1 MAIPS
6 ETTSKSLVRDLT
18 AGIVVFLV
26 ALPLCLGVAL
36 ASNAPLFSGLLAGII
51 GGILVGILSGSHSS
65 VSGPA
70 AGLTAVVAMQIAAL
84 GSFQAFLMA
93 LAIAGVMQVVLGLAR
108 LGIIA
113 EFIPSSVIKG
123 LLAAIG
129 VILIMKQLPIVVGY
143 RNAGVGAEGWNFSAI
158 LAQLHL
164 GSAIIGIASIVIL
177 EIWSHSPVLKKSQI
191 PSPLIVV
198 LLGIGMSSLFKL
210 FQGELVLDASLL
222 VQVPVA
228 ASIKEFFG
236 FLQLPDFA
244 QLAKPVIYTSAFTIA
259 VVASLETLLNLE
271 AVDKI
276 DPQKR
281 LSPPNR
287 ELIAQGAG
295 NCISGLIGGL
305 PITSVIVR
313 SSVNLNSG
321 GRTKLATITH
331 GVLLLVSVL
340 LLPAWLNQIP
350 LSCLA
355 AILVTTGYKLAN
367 PALIK
372 KKWGKGYTQFL
383 PFIVT
388 VIAIVATDLLIGVL
402 IGLSVAIFFILY
414 SNLKTPVRQTIEHNA
429 IGDVVRIELPN
440 QVSFLNRASLA
451 HALHQVP
458 RGGHVILD
466 ARSTH
471 YIDPDVIEM
480 IRDFT
485 EQTDPSCDVHV
496 SLLGFNGKY
505 GFEDDLLNDPGMHPS
520 VN

>member
-1 MAIPS
+1 MTKS
-6 ETTSKSLVRDLT
+6 FETFSNTLFRDIT

-36 ASNAPLFSGLLAGII
+36 ASNAPLFTGLLAGII
-51 GGILVGILSGSHSS
+51 GGIIVGIFSGSHSS

-70 AGLTAVVAMQIAAL
+70 AGLTAVVAMQIVSL

-93 LAIAGVMQVVLGLAR
+93 LAIAGVIQVALGVAKF
-108 LGIIA
+108 GIIA

-129 VILIMKQLPIVVGY
+129 VILIMKQLPVVVGY
-143 RNAGVGAEGWNFSAI
+143 RSSISGAEGWDLPGF
-158 LAQLHL
+158 LAHFHV
-164 GSAIIGIASIVIL
+164 GSAIIGIVSVVVL
-177 EIWSHSPVLKKSQI
+177 EIWSHSSVMKKSLI
-191 PSPLIVV
+191 PSPLVVV
-198 LLGIGMSSLFKL
+198 LLGVGMSSFFRML
-210 FQGELVLDASLL
+210 QGEMSLDTSLL

-228 ASIKEFFG
+228 ASIQEFFG
-236 FLQLPDFA
+236 FLQLPDFS
-244 QLAKPVIYTSAFTIA
+244 QMAKPLIYTSAFTIA

-276 DPQKR
+276 DPLKR

-313 SSVNLNSG
+313 SSVNLNAG
-321 GRTKLATITH
+321 GRTRLATITH
-331 GVLLLVSVL
+331 GVLLFTSVL
-340 LLPAWLNQIP
+340 LLPTWLNQIP

-367 PALIK
+367 PALVK

-414 SNLKTPVRQTIEHNA
+414 SNLKTPVRQTIEHTA
-429 IGDVVRIELPN
+429 SGDVVHIQLPN

-451 HALHQVP
+451 HALHQMP
-458 RGGHVILD
+458 QGGHVVLD
-466 ARSTH
+466 ARATH

-480 IRDFT
+480 IRDFS
-485 EQTDPSCDVHV
+485 EQTDPNSNVKV

-505 GFEDDLLNDPGMHPS
+505 GFEDDPQ
-520 VN
+520 VTK

>member
-1 MAIPS
+1 MPS
-6 ETTSKSLVRDLT
+6 ETWSKTFFRDIT

-51 GGILVGILSGSHSS
+51 GGIVVGFLSGSQSS

-70 AGLTAVVAMQIAAL
+70 AGLTAVVAMQIVSL
-84 GSFQAFLMA
+84 GSFQAFLLA
-93 LAIAGVMQVVLGLAR
+93 LAIAGAIQVALGVAK

-129 VILIMKQLPIVVGY
+129 VILIMKQLPVVVGY
-143 RNAGVGAEGWNFSAI
+143 RSAAVGTDGWNFSTF
-158 LAQLHL
+158 LDQFHL
-164 GSAIIGIASIVIL
+164 GSVIIGIVSVVVL
-177 EIWSHSPVLKKSQI
+177 EIWSHSPVLKKTQI

-198 LLGIGMSSLFKL
+198 LLGVGMSSVFRLFE
-210 FQGELVLDASLL
+210 GRIALDASLL
-222 VQVPVA
+222 VQVPGA
-228 ASIKEFFG
+228 ASIQEFFG
-236 FLQLPDFA
+236 FLQLPDFT

-287 ELIAQGAG
+287 ELIAQGIG
-295 NCISGLIGGL
+295 NSISGLIGGL

-313 SSVNLNSG
+313 SSVNLNAG
-321 GRTKLATITH
+321 GRTKLATIAH

-340 LLPAWLNQIP
+340 LLPTWLNQIP

-367 PALIK
+367 PALVK
-372 KKWGKGYTQFL
+372 KKWGKGYSQFL

-388 VIAIVATDLLIGVL
+388 VVAIVATDLLMGVL
-402 IGLSVAIFFILY
+402 IGLGVAIFFILY
-414 SNLKTPVRQTIEHNA
+414 SNLKTPVRQTIKHTA
-429 IGDVVRIELPN
+429 SGDVVQIELPN
-440 QVSFLNRASLA
+440 QVSFLNRASLTY
-451 HALHQVP
+451 ALHQVP
-458 RGGHVILD
+458 RGGHVVLD

-480 IRDFT
+480 IRDFK
-485 EQTDPSCDVHV
+485 ELTDPPYDVHV

-505 GFEDDLLNDPGMHPS
+505 GFEDHLQYDPVTS
-520 VN
+520 